1 MTSAPPP
8 GPGWKLLTSGSRLVK
23 TDEFWSFSLRR
34 WKRTEDAGQLAKPS
48 LTYRRK
54 TDAKSASTK
63 FDLGEK
69 LAQRAHERAKA
80 LQMSTPAYV
89 RQCVLTELTKSQRST
104 VTSGEDAPAMNGAKK
119 DYGCGKGYRWVGPTE
134 TLRFTDE
141 VQNDG
146 VWRFATGIGFPAGTS
161 RLYRRKV

>member
-89 RQCVLTELTKSQRST
+89 RQCVEGELARSNVAKIQAQAPT
-104 VTSGEDAPAMNGAKK
+104 ATPPIAHWQNGESD
-119 DYGCGKGYRWVGPTE
+119 
-134 TLRFTDE
+134 
-141 VQNDG
+141 
-146 VWRFATGIGFPAGTS
+146 
-161 RLYRRKV
+161 

>member
-8 GPGWKLLTSGSRLVK
+8 GPGWKLLTPGSRLVK

-54 TDAKSASTK
+54 TDAKAASTK
-63 FDLGEK
+63 VDLGEK
-69 LAQRAHERAKA
+69 LASRAHERAKA

-89 RQCVLTELTKSQRST
+89 RQCVEGELARCNVAKIQAQAPTATPPIAHWQN
-104 VTSGEDAPAMNGAKK
+104 GESD
-119 DYGCGKGYRWVGPTE
+119 
-134 TLRFTDE
+134 
-141 VQNDG
+141 
-146 VWRFATGIGFPAGTS
+146 
-161 RLYRRKV
+161 

>member
-1 MTSAPPP
+1 VKGDQYWSA
-8 GPGWKLLTSGSRLVK
+8 GKRRWLATKDVGMFSGSI
-23 TDEFWSFSLRR
+23 
-34 WKRTEDAGQLAKPS
+34 

-54 TDAKSASTK
+54 TDAKAASTK